1 VEIYKYRFYFSI
13 YFIIFI
19 LIINKKFKHEC
30 DFFKK
35 ISYQKKYHTNNLNIK
50 KNKKKIHGKKNKIFL
65 IIKSI

>member
-1 VEIYKYRFYFSI
+1 MNVIFS
-13 YFIIFI
+13 
-19 LIINKKFKHEC
+19 
-30 DFFKK
+30 KK